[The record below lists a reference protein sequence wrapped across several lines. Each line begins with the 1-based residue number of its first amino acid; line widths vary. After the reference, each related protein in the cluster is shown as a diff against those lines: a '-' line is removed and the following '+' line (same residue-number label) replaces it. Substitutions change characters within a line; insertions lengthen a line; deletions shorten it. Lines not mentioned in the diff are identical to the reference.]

1 MTLKVSPTT
10 ASDTR
15 GLMAPFVRCLTRL
28 RAHCARDNGA
38 KAFDQIRGRGSCRR
52 TLHGRESATRRGEA
66 RSGDTGSNQEEY
78 MMRVGKRVSWMAAS
92 VLAVALAG
100 CCDSNT
106 PLGVRESG
114 GGGPAVVLFGTTS
127 TFGVLGNTVTNTGGT
142 AVTGDVGASPG
153 ATVSGFPPG
162 TATGTIYLG
171 GAIAAQAQTDLTA
184 AYNDA
189 AGRTTGAITVSGDL
203 TGLTLTPGLYKS
215 TSSLG
220 VTGALTL
227 NALGNANAVFIIQ
240 MASTLTTG
248 SGSQIILTG
257 GAQAKNIIWQV
268 GSSATL
274 GTNSVFK
281 GTIMALTSITMN
293 TGAHL
298 DGRALASGG
307 AVTLDTNVIVAQ

>member
-1 MTLKVSPTT
+1 
-10 ASDTR
+10 
-15 GLMAPFVRCLTRL
+15 
-28 RAHCARDNGA
+28 
-38 KAFDQIRGRGSCRR
+38 
-52 TLHGRESATRRGEA
+52 
-66 RSGDTGSNQEEY
+66 
-78 MMRVGKRVSWMAAS
+78 MMRVGKRFSWMAAS

-142 AVTGDVGASPG
+142 SVTGDVGASPG

-171 GAIAAQAQTDLTA
+171 GATAAQAQTDLTA

-220 VTGALTL
+220 ITGDLTL
-227 NALGNANAVFIIQ
+227 NALGNPNAIFIIQ

-248 SGSQIILTG
+248 SGSQVILTG
-257 GAQAKNIIWQV
+257 GAKASNIIWQV

>member
-1 MTLKVSPTT
+1 
-10 ASDTR
+10 
-15 GLMAPFVRCLTRL
+15 
-28 RAHCARDNGA
+28 
-38 KAFDQIRGRGSCRR
+38 
-52 TLHGRESATRRGEA
+52 
-66 RSGDTGSNQEEY
+66 
-78 MMRVGKRVSWMAAS
+78 MMRVGKRFSWMAAS

-142 AVTGDVGASPG
+142 SVTGDVGASPG

-171 GAIAAQAQTDLTA
+171 GATAAQAQTDLTA

-220 VTGALTL
+220 ITGDLTL
-227 NALGNANAVFIIQ
+227 NALGNPNAIFIIQ

-248 SGSQIILTG
+248 AGSHVVLVG

>member
-1 MTLKVSPTT
+1 
-10 ASDTR
+10 
-15 GLMAPFVRCLTRL
+15 
-28 RAHCARDNGA
+28 
-38 KAFDQIRGRGSCRR
+38 
-52 TLHGRESATRRGEA
+52 
-66 RSGDTGSNQEEY
+66 
-78 MMRVGKRVSWMAAS
+78 
-92 VLAVALAG
+92 
-100 CCDSNT
+100 
-106 PLGVRESG
+106 
-114 GGGPAVVLFGTTS
+114 
-127 TFGVLGNTVTNTGGT
+127 
-142 AVTGDVGASPG
+142 
-153 ATVSGFPPG
+153 
-162 TATGTIYLG
+162 
-171 GAIAAQAQTDLTA
+171 LTA

-220 VTGALTL
+220 ITGDLTL
-227 NALGNANAVFIIQ
+227 NALGNPNAIFIIQ

-248 SGSQIILTG
+248 AGSHVVLVG